1 MGRYSTPTTKVQL
14 KLAINRLKLVQNK
27 KQNLAKQH
35 KHEIAALIQQGK
47 DESARIRVENVIRED
62 LIIEAYELIELFC
75 ELVQARLPLLDTQS
89 DVPPELREA
98 ICTIIYCAPRCSD
111 IPELGNLR
119 EQFGGKYGKE
129 FLFVANSNKND
140 IVNARVVHKLNYAT
154 PDQALV
160 IQYLTEI
167 AKSHGLPF
175 NPDGLISSDILK
187 YPKESSTGGAPGV
200 GPGPSPQGFPGPGS
214 QPGGGFPGPGV
225 PVFPVPGGYQQY
237 PYPGQPGFPPG
248 ATGFPPGGPG
258 FGFPVNRPISPNFNN
273 NSSPTQ
279 PSNTNIPPPF
289 GVNDAPPSISSSLP
303 SVPNGKPAG
312 KDDDD
317 GNGDG
322 GDGNVPDFDE
332 LTARFEALKKRG

>member
-200 GPGPSPQGFPGPGS
+200 GPGPGPQGFPGPGS

>member
-89 DVPPELREA
+89 DVPAELKEA
-98 ICTIIYCAPRCSD
+98 ICTIVYCAPRCSD
-111 IPELGNLR
+111 IPELANLR

-175 NPDGLISSDILK
+175 NPDGLISSDLLK
-187 YPKESSTGGAPGV
+187 YPKESPTGGPP
-200 GPGPSPQGFPGPGS
+200 GPGP
-214 QPGGGFPGPGV
+214 QPGF

-237 PYPGQPGFPPG
+237 PYQGPGQPPVTGYPPGATGFPPG

-258 FGFPVNRPISPNFNN
+258 FGFPVISNRPISPNFNN

-289 GVNDAPPSISSSLP
+289 GVNDTPPSISSSLP
-303 SVPNGKPAG
+303 SVPNGKPTG

-317 GNGDG
+317 GNG

>member
-1 MGRYSTPTTKVQL
+1 MGKYSTSTTKVQL
-14 KLAINRLKLVQNK
+14 KLAINRLKLIQNK

-89 DVPPELREA
+89 DVPPELKEA
-98 ICTIIYCAPRCSD
+98 ICTIVYCAPRCSD
-111 IPELGNLR
+111 IPELANLR

-140 IVNARVVHKLNYAT
+140 IVNARVMHKLNYTT

-175 NPDGLISSDILK
+175 NPDGLVSSDLLK
-187 YPKESSTGGAPGV
+187 YPKDSSTGGPSGGIP
-200 GPGPSPQGFPGPGS
+200 GPGPQPGFPGSGS
-214 QPGGGFPGPGV
+214 

-237 PYPGQPGFPPG
+237 PYPGQPPATGFPPG
-248 ATGFPPGGPG
+248 TTGFPPGGPG
-258 FGFPVNRPISPNFNN
+258 FGFPVISNRPISPNFNN
-273 NSSPTQ
+273 KSSPTQ

-303 SVPNGKPAG
+303 SVPNGKPVG

-317 GNGDG
+317 GNGGDG